1 MRFKSGF
8 ILRNDYDCFRTYV
21 CSFSEAIKRKIK
33 ESDTNYSFGYL
44 SLEEYITY
52 QKIAVLDKQFWDF
65 LSVEETELC
74 QTTIRERH
82 DEISKIEKQKLIRV
96 FTKWQEVFFSTPYQY
111 LFEELNPVSLGI
123 VLKAIRTRN
132 LISQADLAEMIGVN
146 RKTVILIES
155 GERYPS
161 LLYIF
166 RFAKIVKYTIDEI
179 MSYSFC

>member
-8 ILRNDYDCFRTYV
+8 ILKNDYDCFRTYV
-21 CSFSEAIKRKIK
+21 CSFSEVIKRKIK

-52 QKIAVLDKQFWDF
+52 QKLAVLDKQFWDF
-65 LSVEETELC
+65 LSAEETELC
-74 QTTIRERH
+74 KTTIRKPH
-82 DEISKIEKQKLIRV
+82 DELSKLQKQKFLRV
-96 FTKWQEVFFSTPYQY
+96 YEKWQEVFFSTPYQY
-111 LFEELNPVSLGI
+111 LFEEFNPVSLGI

-146 RKTVILIES
+146 RKTVILVES

-161 LLYIF
+161 LLYLF
-166 RFAKIVKYTIDEI
+166 KFAKITKHTIDE
-179 MSYSFC
+179 MLQYSTL

>member
-8 ILRNDYDCFRTYV
+8 ILKNDYDCFRTYV
-21 CSFSEAIKRKIK
+21 CSFSDEIKRKIK
-33 ESDTNYSFGYL
+33 ESDTNYSFEYL

-52 QKIAVLDKQFWDF
+52 QKLAVLDKQFWDF

-123 VLKAIRTRN
+123 VLKAIRTRS
-132 LISQADLAEMIGVN
+132 LISQADLANLIGVN
-146 RKTVILIES
+146 RKTVILIEN

-161 LLYIF
+161 LLYVF
-166 RFAKIVKYTIDEI
+166 KFSKITKISIDTLL
-179 MSYSFC
+179 SYST